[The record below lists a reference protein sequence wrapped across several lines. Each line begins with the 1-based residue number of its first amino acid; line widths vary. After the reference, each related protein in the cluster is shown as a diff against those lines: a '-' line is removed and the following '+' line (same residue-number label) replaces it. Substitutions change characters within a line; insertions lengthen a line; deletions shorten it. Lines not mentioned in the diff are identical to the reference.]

1 MILRLKVAAKDF
13 FPQQPLP
20 RLTLLPTQVPTLR
33 LSIMEAENA
42 IDHLS
47 EDQGGVTTV
56 NQTQDVIGE
65 LINEAKEQA
74 EAHIDGTKDT
84 AIGVDSVGKES
95 KKSNS
100 PENDAASHDN
110 FSGRVREGQRWNDRP
125 RKFDNKND
133 RKPYKYGNKHDRA
146 QYKKNIK
153 SDLTSQQESSDP
165 VAIRK
170 QVGSPVLSS
179 NCTNLKTEG

>member
-1 MILRLKVAAKDF
+1 
-13 FPQQPLP
+13 
-20 RLTLLPTQVPTLR
+20 
-33 LSIMEAENA
+33 MEVEKA

-47 EDQGGVTTV
+47 EDKGAVTTV
-56 NQTQDVIGE
+56 NQTQDVIGD
-65 LINEAKEQA
+65 LINEAKEEA
-74 EAHIDGTKDT
+74 EAYIDGTKDT
-84 AIGVDSVGKES
+84 AIGGDSVGKEL
-95 KKSNS
+95 KKSDR
-100 PENDAASHDN
+100 PEIDTTSHDK
-110 FSGRVREGQRWNDRP
+110 SSERVREGQRWNDRP

-170 QVGSPVLSS
+170 QVGSPDMSS
-179 NCTNLKTEG
+179 IYTKLITKG